1 MNAEEYIKN
10 YLNTTSGPKPC
21 PHCGQPMPGSTPA
34 QPAALPTPA
43 PVVPPPLPVP
53 ITKTNES
60 WHDRPPLT

>member
-1 MNAEEYIKN
+1 MTAEEYIKN

-21 PHCGQPMPGSTPA
+21 PHCGQLMPGSTPA
-34 QPAALPTPA
+34 QPAAGPA

-53 ITKTNES
+53 ITKTYET

>member
-1 MNAEEYIKN
+1 MIVSK
-10 YLNTTSGPKPC
+10 PQQKPC
-21 PHCGQPMPGSTPA
+21 PHCGKLMIASTPA
-34 QPAALPTPA
+34 AGPA